1 MTSTVQY
8 LGDLRT
14 EATHLLSGNKIIT
27 DAPLDNQGQ
36 GAAFSPTDLCA
47 TSLASC
53 MLTLMGISA
62 RNHGLNIEGAHA
74 TVNKIMAANPRR
86 IARIELTITLPPNNF
101 TEVQKK
107 ILETAARTCPV
118 HFSIHADIEE
128 ILEFVWP
135 SGS

>member
-14 EATHLLSGNKIIT
+14 EATHLLSGKTILT
-27 DAPLDNQGQ
+27 DAPPDNQGK
-36 GAAFSPTDLCA
+36 GEAFSPTDLCA

-62 RNHGLNIEGAHA
+62 RNHALDITGAQA
-74 TVNKIMAANPRR
+74 EVTKIMAAAPRR
-86 IARIELTITLPPNNF
+86 IARIEIRFTLPDRGF
-101 TEVQKK
+101 TDGQKK

-118 HFSIHADIEE
+118 HFSLHEGLEE
-128 ILEFVWP
+128 VLEFVW
-135 SGS
+135 